1 MSDRCCDKAMQKIRG
16 QIRRQQFDQSDVIVD
31 QSILDEV
38 VTELQLEYAEVLGQ
52 SDFDA
57 LKLIYTEF
65 KPKDTEN
72 QRFLDL
78 LHGLYVLE
86 YRNALLWYDLNPLVR
101 DLLVQEGI
109 LDVAS
114 A

>member
-1 MSDRCCDKAMQKIRG
+1 MVA
-16 QIRRQQFDQSDVIVD
+16 
-31 QSILDEV
+31 QSILNEV
-38 VTELQLEYAEVLGQ
+38 VTELQLEYAEPLGQ
-52 SDFDA
+52 VDFEA

-65 KPKDTEN
+65 KPKDAEN
-72 QRFLDL
+72 QRFLVL

-114 A
+114 S